1 MSPKPFKP
9 PRPSSTSASSSAN
22 PSSKSSKSVGRP
34 RKSDTS
40 ITSTSKPKPKAKSK
54 PDTGFQKASTN
65 AGIQKRTSGK
75 GLGKERRLS
84 AREMGLPS
92 LSPDSELEGEDGEEE
107 DVDMG
112 EGSGEEGEDPFS
124 SQPASKPSTS
134 ASKRRPNRAPTL
146 SRSPSPS
153 QQLQHENSNLQGASD
168 EQRQE
173 SIPPNLLTHLLQ
185 SMFTQQGTRISKSA
199 NAAVGRYM
207 ETFVREGVARCV
219 WARAEGVEGG
229 GGGDGGFLE
238 VEDLERLGPQLL
250 LDF

>member
-1 MSPKPFKP
+1 MPPKPFKP
-9 PRPSSTSASSSAN
+9 PRPSTSASSSAN
-22 PSSKSSKSVGRP
+22 PSSKSSKSTGRP
-34 RKSDTS
+34 RKSSPPTS
-40 ITSTSKPKPKAKSK
+40 ISKPKTKSK
-54 PDTGFQKASTN
+54 LDTGFQKASTN
-65 AGIQKRTSGK
+65 AGIRKKVNVKGK
-75 GLGKERRLS
+75 GKERRLS

-92 LSPDSELEGEDGEEE
+92 LSPDSELESE
-107 DVDMG
+107 
-112 EGSGEEGEDPFS
+112 GEEGEGEGDVDMDEEEAGDEGDPFS
-124 SQPASKPSTS
+124 SQLVRKPSTS
-134 ASKRRPNRAPTL
+134 ASKRRSHRAPTL

-153 QQLQHENSNLQGASD
+153 QQLQHENSNGVDDNEEA
-168 EQRQE
+168 RQE
-173 SIPPNLLTHLLQ
+173 SIPPNLLSHLLH

-219 WARAEGVEGG
+219 WARAEGAEGG